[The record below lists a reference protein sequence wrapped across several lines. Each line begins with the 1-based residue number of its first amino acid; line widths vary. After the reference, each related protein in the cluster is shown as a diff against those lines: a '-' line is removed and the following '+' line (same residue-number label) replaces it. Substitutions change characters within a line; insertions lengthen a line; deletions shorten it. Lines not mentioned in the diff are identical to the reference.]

1 MIGTRWRHAMRDA
14 NHLTRGLAARPRHR
28 WRPDSAPS
36 APHRPRAS
44 SDMNVVRL
52 RLAPQPRSLVGA
64 MCAHTRSHQ
73 SRTPRRGWPATGAGS
88 WDGPCTP
95 PDDSLFNE
103 PWLRREPQPRFPRGR
118 ARASDQS
125 SECRGSAR
133 APPRH
138 DRRTRT
144 SAFSASRRCVA
155 RSLTWPN
162 GQPRHTANAC
172 MPACVG
178 QAERGPPIP
187 TRGSHGPRLKFLR
200 VS

>member
-1 MIGTRWRHAMRDA
+1 MTENQRSQTLRHPANPSHRVCDLVTIVEEDA

-28 WRPDSAPS
+28 SRSESAPS

-44 SDMNVVRL
+44 RDMNLVRW

-118 ARASDQS
+118 RAGRQQLGRPGQRS
-125 SECRGSAR
+125 SATPTRSANENE
-133 APPRH
+133 
-138 DRRTRT
+138 
-144 SAFSASRRCVA
+144 
-155 RSLTWPN
+155 RSLRFQTLCRTLADVAKRP
-162 GQPRHTANAC
+162 
-172 MPACVG
+172 
-178 QAERGPPIP
+178 
-187 TRGSHGPRLKFLR
+187 SS
-200 VS
+200 VSSRKDSRSAHA